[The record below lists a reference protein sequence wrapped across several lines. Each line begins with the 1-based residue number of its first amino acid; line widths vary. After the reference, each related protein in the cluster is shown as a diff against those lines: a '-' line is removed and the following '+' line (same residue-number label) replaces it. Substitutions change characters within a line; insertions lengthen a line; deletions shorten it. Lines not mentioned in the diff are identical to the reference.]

1 MHAIDHFNLRSFDLN
16 LLLAF
21 DALIEERSVTR
32 AAARL
37 RIGQPAMSHALGNL
51 RLLLGD
57 ELFVRTG
64 QSMQPTLRAEALAAR
79 VRGMLAQAQD
89 TLFERSAFDPAIST
103 REFRVGF
110 SSELELLLLPRLV
123 ARLRDAAPGV
133 RLLAKGGSR
142 QALRTLLDEGGVD
155 LAVGCLDEAPA
166 WQRSAPLYEET
177 HLCCFNPR
185 LVPLRTPLGLDDYTG
200 HPHALM
206 SLKDSLAGCLED
218 ALARAG
224 TKLNTVAA
232 APHLVALLAMVTAAP
247 LLATLPA
254 RIVRAYAP
262 VFGLAVS
269 PVPLELG
276 TFPVSLLRHARSD
289 QDAGT
294 AWLAGLVREC
304 GDLDAGKLAA
314 AAHQGG
320 RQARR
325 SK

>member
-57 ELFVRTG
+57 ELFVRVG
-64 QSMQPTLRAEALAAR
+64 QIMQPTLRAEALAAR
-79 VRGMLAQAQD
+79 VRDVLAQTQD
-89 TLFERSAFDPAIST
+89 VLFERSAFDPATST

-110 SSELELLLLPRLV
+110 SNELELLLLPRLV
-123 ARLRDAAPGV
+123 ARLRQVGPSIC
-133 RLLAKGGSR
+133 LLAKGGSR

-155 LAVGCLDEAPA
+155 LAVGCLDEAPT
-166 WQRSAPLYEET
+166 WQRSTPLYEET

-185 LVPLRTPLGLDDYTG
+185 LVPLQAPLGLDDYTA

-224 TKLNTVAA
+224 ARLNTVVA
-232 APHLVALLAMVTAAP
+232 APHLVALISMVASAP

-262 VFGLAVS
+262 LFKLAVS

-276 TFPVSLLRHARSD
+276 SFLVLLLRHARSD
-289 QDAGT
+289 RDAGT
-294 AWLAGLVREC
+294 AWLADLVREC
-304 GDLDAGKLAA
+304 SDLDWE
-314 AAHQGG
+314 
-320 RQARR
+320 QATNRDPPENGCTT
-325 SK
+325 SF

>member
-21 DALIEERSVTR
+21 DALVEERSVTR

-37 RIGQPAMSHALGNL
+37 KIGQPAMSHALGNL

-57 ELFVRTG
+57 EVLVRAG

-79 VRGMLAQAQD
+79 VRDVLTQTQD
-89 TLFERSAFDPAIST
+89 VLFERNRFDPATSA

-110 SSELELLLLPRLV
+110 SNELELLLLPQLV
-123 ARLRDAAPGV
+123 ARLREAAPGV

-142 QALRTLLDEGGVD
+142 QALRTLLDEGGAD
-155 LAVGCLDEAPA
+155 LAVGCLDEAPT
-166 WQRSAPLYEET
+166 WQRSTPLYEET
-177 HLCCFNPR
+177 HLCCFNPH
-185 LVPLRTPLGLDDYTG
+185 LVALQAPLGLDDYTAY
-200 HPHALM
+200 PHALM

-224 TKLNTVAA
+224 ARLNTIAA
-232 APHLVALLAMVTAAP
+232 APHLVALLAMVAAAP

-254 RIVRAYAP
+254 RIIQAYAP

-276 TFPVSLLRHARSD
+276 TFPVFLLRHARTD
-289 QDAGT
+289 RDAGT
-294 AWLAGLVREC
+294 AWLADLVLGCVGVEN
-304 GDLDAGKLAA
+304 G
-314 AAHQGG
+314 
-320 RQARR
+320 
-325 SK
+325 

>member
-37 RIGQPAMSHALGNL
+37 KIGQPAMSHALGNL

-57 ELFVRTG
+57 ELFVRAG

-79 VRGMLAQAQD
+79 VRDVLAQTQD
-89 TLFERSAFDPAIST
+89 VLFERNGFDPATSA

-110 SSELELLLLPRLV
+110 TNELELLLLPRLV

-166 WQRSAPLYEET
+166 WQRSTPLYRET
-177 HLCCFNPR
+177 HLCCFNPH
-185 LVPLRTPLGLDDYTG
+185 LVALEAPLGLDDYTK

-224 TKLNTVAA
+224 ARLNMVAA
-232 APHLVALLAMVTAAP
+232 APHHIALLSMVASAP

-254 RIVRAYAP
+254 RIVRAYATL
-262 VFGLAVS
+262 FSLAIS
-269 PVPLELG
+269 PIPLELG
-276 TFPVSLLRHARSD
+276 TFPVFLLRHARTD
-289 QDAGT
+289 RDAGT
-294 AWLAGLVREC
+294 VWLANLV
-304 GDLDAGKLAA
+304 GSYWVPGW
-314 AAHQGG
+314 
-320 RQARR
+320 
-325 SK
+325 